1 MNWEEIADFAQQ
13 EEKWLKKYLG
23 FPNGIPYSDTIRVV
37 AGNINAAY
45 FYQTDKT
52 GCYKGSII

>member
-1 MNWEEIADFAQQ
+1 VLKK
-13 EEKWLKKYLG
+13 EKWLKKYLG